1 MAALDASLTALEKE
15 GLENVF
21 ARHEAVARQCREGV
35 KALGLS
41 LWPAADAVNSPTV
54 TAIRMPE
61 GWQWPD
67 WRAALAERGLYVGG
81 SLGPLAGKVF
91 RMGHMGTQ
99 ADADAMTSALAVM
112 KDILSK

>member
-1 MAALDASLTALEKE
+1 
-15 GLENVF
+15 
-21 ARHEAVARQCREGV
+21 
-35 KALGLS
+35 
-41 LWPAADAVNSPTV
+41 
-54 TAIRMPE
+54 MPE

>member
-1 MAALDASLTALEKE
+1 MLRFPHWKRKASK
-15 GLENVF
+15 NVF

-35 KALGLS
+35 QALGLS
-41 LWPAADAVNSPTV
+41 LWPAKDAVNSPTV
-54 TAIRMPE
+54 TAIRVPE
-61 GWQWPD
+61 GWAWND
-67 WRAALAERGLYVGG
+67 WRVALAERGLYVGG

-99 ADADAMTSALAVM
+99 ANAEAMTSALAVM